1 MSFLHQFHEY
11 LSAFHRFSTDDILVN
26 LNVNNSIK
34 ITDKQIFTNGLVQKK
49 LKESNLFFKEYGVNS
64 LCVCRGV
71 IELNFNGKI
80 ILSPIEIANVTYTE
94 NKYQKLLT
102 IFQNEEDYF
111 VNPFVKFFFKEQL
124 TVKNLTQDFEI
135 LTFLKENFVK
145 SISEN
150 ECYLDNFHPYRY
162 EFINELEGLIK
173 SSKFSNSLKAVLGEN
188 HSSFSTYNFSEKNL
202 FPANQDQLS
211 LFKKSENES
220 IIIQGPPGTG
230 KSQTITNL
238 IGKFSDLG
246 KKTIVVS
253 EKKAALEVIYSKL
266 KSKKLDLISIIATS
280 KFDNKSILEELKNT
294 WIQFENYNDNFEE
307 KINSEHKK
315 INIERILSCFLMTKS
330 IGGISLKNYFAQTT
344 QLDFNPKKKVQ
355 FTSVASI
362 EEFHQFKEEIKPFQI
377 QDFKILARMNASV
390 LSMENEQ
397 FSLMFQEL
405 FSLIQKN
412 KVLFDF
418 NHFSDVEVA
427 VKKAIDFQHFTSSVF
442 TNFTSILTKH
452 HKRFLS
458 LYKKWK
464 QFEIKKQKFDFEIN
478 HWIQFPTLDE
488 INTLKTQFSGKGFI
502 QKIKWKNTWKKWTR
516 TPDLEPKKQ
525 LETIEKY
532 LKIEIEIQKLRN
544 DLFELGIANI
554 NEIETIYSLI
564 QTTDIELFEQFKKE
578 DKSTTT
584 KILNSHQ
591 ELSKINSLSK
601 EIFDFKSNNEFL
613 NTVELADEH
622 FHRILELKNILKNA
636 TETFFQNIK
645 QVENFDDLQQLIYT
659 SNWQK
664 FVIENPVFQ
673 NFSFHDLYL
682 DCKKYADSTALESD
696 HFALSILSKQK
707 AKFDAFHT
715 LINTSNS
722 KLNSEQKALKEQLKK
737 GKSILV
743 KEFAKQKKHASLRQL
758 FESEAAL
765 WIDVLKPIWLT
776 NPSKLAVSFP
786 LKPELFDLL
795 IFDEAGRIP
804 LSHSVGALQRAKQ
817 VIVAGDPQQ
826 MEPSSL
832 FSSSEESKIDVLH
845 QASFYL
851 KNFFLSHH
859 YRSRNSRLIEFSNK
873 YFYDNKLKV
882 FPDFK
887 AMNEDAISFHYVS
900 NASYENRSNRIEA
913 QTVAN
918 KISSLINSKDKLGIV
933 AFSETQLQAIFDAL
947 SSINQEKL
955 LERIEHDTLFFRSL
969 EQVQG
974 EECDNLIISF
984 GYAYNP
990 EGKFEMRFGP
1000 LNQYGGKKRLNVL
1013 FTRAR
1018 KKIDFFASVKSTDF
1032 PVSDNESIRIL
1043 WLWFCFIESEK
1054 CEKQNV
1060 KSDNLIDFK
1069 EIVYKSQS
1077 AMELANFI
1085 TIYEERGWNFSF

>member
-1 MSFLHQFHEY
+1 MSFLHQLQEY
-11 LSAFHRFSTDDILVN
+11 LTAFHRFSTDDILVN

-34 ITDKQIFTNGLVQKK
+34 ITDKQILTNGLVQKK

-80 ILSPIEIANVTYTE
+80 ILSPVEIANVTFIE

-102 IFQNEEDYF
+102 ISQNEEDYF
-111 VNPFVKFFFKEQL
+111 VNPFIKFFFKEQL
-124 TVKNLTQDFEI
+124 VVNKLTQDFEI

-145 SISEN
+145 NISEN

-162 EFINELEGLIK
+162 EFINEIEGVLK
-173 SSKFSNSLKAVLGEN
+173 SDLFSNAINHVLGETKEKLPAI
-188 HSSFSTYNFSEKNL
+188 SLSERNL

-238 IGKFSDLG
+238 IGKFIDAD
-246 KKTIVVS
+246 KKTIVIS
-253 EKKAALEVIYSKL
+253 EKKAALDVIYSKL
-266 KSKKLDLISIIATS
+266 KSKKLDLISIIASS
-280 KFDNKSILEELKNT
+280 KFDNKSIIEELKNT
-294 WIQFENYNDNFEE
+294 WIKFENYNDNFEE
-307 KINSEHKK
+307 KINNQYKK
-315 INIERILSCFLMTKS
+315 INTESILSCFLMTKS
-330 IGGISLKNYFAQTT
+330 IGGISLKNFFAETA
-344 QLDFNPKKKVQ
+344 QLNFNSKKKVQ
-355 FTSVASI
+355 FTAVATI
-362 EEFHQFKEEIKPFQI
+362 EEFHQFKEKIKQFQK
-377 QDFKILARMNASV
+377 QDFKILARLNASV
-390 LSMENEQ
+390 LRVENEQ
-397 FSLMFQEL
+397 FSLKFQEL

-412 KVLFDF
+412 KELFDF

-427 VKKAIDFQHFTSSVF
+427 VKKAIDYQHFSSSVF
-442 TNFTSILTKH
+442 TNFASILTKN

-488 INTLKTQFSGKGFI
+488 INALKSLFSGKGFI

-544 DLFELGIANI
+544 DFFELGIANI
-554 NEIETIYSLI
+554 NEIETIFSLI

-578 DKSTTT
+578 DKSTITN
-584 KILNSHQ
+584 ILNSHQ

-645 QVENFDDLQQLIYT
+645 QIENFDDLQQLIHT

-664 FVIENPVFQ
+664 FVIKNPAFQ

-758 FESEAAL
+758 FESEAVL

-786 LKPELFDLL
+786 LKPELFDLV

-804 LSHSVGALQRAKQ
+804 LSHSIGALQRAKQ

-832 FSSSEESKIDVLH
+832 FSSSEESKIDLLH

-851 KNFFLSHH
+851 KNVFLSHH
-859 YRSRNSRLIEFSNK
+859 YRSRNSSLIAFSNK
-873 YFYDNKLKV
+873 HFYENKLQI

-887 AMNEDAISFHYVS
+887 SINESSIVFHHIQ
-900 NASYENRSNRIEA
+900 NGIYENRANQKEA
-913 QTVAN
+913 LAVAN

-933 AFSETQLQAIFDAL
+933 GFSETQLQAIFDAL
-947 SSINQEKL
+947 SSVNQEKL
-955 LERIEHDTLFFRSL
+955 LERIENDTLFFRTL

-974 EECDNLIISF
+974 EECDVLIISF

-1000 LNQYGGKKRLNVL
+1000 LNQSGGKKRLNVL

-1032 PVSDNESIRIL
+1032 PVSDNESIRLL

-1054 CEKQNV
+1054 SKKQNV